1 MLRDQPYAGL
11 IAPLAAL
18 APRGSRLVAADLYE
32 VCGMLAGFGLAS
44 RGGVG
49 RSGSVAACRL
59 WAGSK

>member
-1 MLRDQPYAGL
+1 MRLSQDRAEFF
-11 IAPLAAL
+11 
-18 APRGSRLVAADLYE
+18 GSRIAAHGISDVAADLYE
-32 VCGMLAGFGLAS
+32 FCGMLAGFGLAS